1 MQDGYGT
8 GASQSSCRRSRIFE
22 CFADDFV
29 GRGDARVDVE
39 VRRCRTGSSC
49 AQWTVRMILASERAP
64 PPSMRTEE
72 VLDDE
77 EIIEADRDVGATMSD
92 RVRRH
97 SGSGAIACVWSL
109 TS

>member
-1 MQDGYGT
+1 
-8 GASQSSCRRSRIFE
+8 
-22 CFADDFV
+22 
-29 GRGDARVDVE
+29 
-39 VRRCRTGSSC
+39 
-49 AQWTVRMILASERAP
+49 MILASERAP

>member
-1 MQDGYGT
+1 
-8 GASQSSCRRSRIFE
+8 
-22 CFADDFV
+22 
-29 GRGDARVDVE
+29 
-39 VRRCRTGSSC
+39 
-49 AQWTVRMILASERAP
+49 MILASERAP

-97 SGSGAIACVWSL
+97 SGSGAFACVWTGADDRRL
-109 TS
+109 EGGDLLEERKGDLCV

>member
-1 MQDGYGT
+1 MVMTNEVFEKCAVDG
-8 GASQSSCRRSRIFE
+8 
-22 CFADDFV
+22 
-29 GRGDARVDVE
+29 E
-39 VRRCRTGSSC
+39 V
-49 AQWTVRMILASERAP
+49 ILTSEAAP
-64 PPSMRTEE
+64 PPSTRTEE

-97 SGSGAIACVWSL
+97 SGSGAIVCVWSHISEGMRTRAPEHRHAVHNHR

>member
-1 MQDGYGT
+1 MLLK
-8 GASQSSCRRSRIFE
+8 
-22 CFADDFV
+22 
-29 GRGDARVDVE
+29 
-39 VRRCRTGSSC
+39 
-49 AQWTVRMILASERAP
+49 ILTSERAP

-97 SGSGAIACVWSL
+97 SGSGAIACVWSHIL
-109 TS
+109 EG